1 MRESIARLRTD
12 SANRVVAEYLR
23 YPPLGGAWKRACD
36 VAIAGLAL
44 LVLMPLMLATAVLI
58 RLLTEGSIFL
68 SERLIGRG
76 GRIFLGYRFRMPVA
90 KSETASRWANHI
102 LKSVRASSLDQLP
115 QLINV
120 IRGDMS
126 LVGPRPRSAAE
137 CSDYL
142 TREQECLR
150 ARPGFIS
157 IWQSYYPAVLDEHAE
172 IELDRHYVCNWS
184 ARLDF
189 ALLCKAIFAIRRA
202 DPA

>member
-1 MRESIARLRTD
+1 MRESIARLRTE
-12 SANRVVAEYLR
+12 SENRVVAEDVR

-44 LVLMPLMLATAVLI
+44 LVLMPLMLATAALI
-58 RLLTEGSIFL
+58 RLLAEGSIFL

-76 GRIFLGYRFRMPVA
+76 GRIFLGYRFRIPIA
-90 KSETASRWANHI
+90 KSETTSRWANRI
-102 LKSVRASSLDQLP
+102 LNSLRASSLDQLP

-137 CSDYL
+137 LSYDFM
-142 TREQECLR
+142 REQECLR

-157 IWQSYYPAVLDEHAE
+157 IWQSHYPVVVDEYAE
-172 IELDRHYVCNWS
+172 IALDRHYVCNWS